1 MSKPSYDREA
11 LTTRFRT
18 NMARIGAIAK
28 LLHSD
33 VESLKQTGLF
43 RSEGVRADILRAVV
57 VFLHAAVEDF
67 IRAHLPR
74 PNKTFSLSSASD
86 IKREL
91 PRFSRSCLV
100 HGLFPPL
107 THMAKRRNQIVHHA
121 DLQNKQSEEV
131 NPWGLADKW
140 LLIQWL
146 LAASAFH
153 HRIRKAT
160 GHTNMVED
168 RARENLDNALVCTW
182 ARAR

>member
-1 MSKPSYDREA
+1 MGILVNFVDHAETSMSKQSHDREA

-18 NMARIGAIAK
+18 NMGRIGAIAK

-91 PRFSRSCLV
+91 PS
-100 HGLFPPL
+100 
-107 THMAKRRNQIVHHA
+107 
-121 DLQNKQSEEV
+121 
-131 NPWGLADKW
+131 
-140 LLIQWL
+140 
-146 LAASAFH
+146 
-153 HRIRKAT
+153 
-160 GHTNMVED
+160 
-168 RARENLDNALVCTW
+168 
-182 ARAR
+182 